1 MIYEIIMSSPSK
13 ALCECRLQEW
23 EKVWACKQAD
33 WDTEKKKHIH
43 SVLQWYI
50 SIHKIS

>member
-33 WDTEKKKHIH
+33 WDTEKKKTHPQRFT
-43 SVLQWYI
+43 VVYI
-50 SIHKIS
+50 YS